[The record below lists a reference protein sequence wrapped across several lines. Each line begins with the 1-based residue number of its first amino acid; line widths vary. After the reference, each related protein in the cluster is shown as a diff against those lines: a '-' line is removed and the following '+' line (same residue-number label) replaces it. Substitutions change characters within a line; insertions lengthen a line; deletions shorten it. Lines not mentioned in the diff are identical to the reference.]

1 MNHVDITT
9 NELSG
14 IFTNICDNRPLE
26 DDYYMSLEQF
36 PDCMYFYVDRA
47 IPVNLN
53 NKPTI

>member
-1 MNHVDITT
+1 MNHVDITA

-14 IFTNICDNRPLE
+14 IFTNICDNRSFE
-26 DDYYMSLEQF
+26 DDYYMLLEQF

-47 IPVNLN
+47 VPVNHN